1 MKSLNKYLVE
11 DAIEHAEM
19 ELMEAYEIVDKKT
32 RKVLSTRDTYDEAED
47 ERAGMGMDAMNYLI
61 RKAKTDNKRSFS
73 MKEGKTLKEILV
85 KSKLTEAATY
95 FVVDTSTKQRK
106 MVKDKL
112 TKAEAEKLAKTNK
125 NYKVSS
131 YDSNPKTSDDWDDL
145 YDSYQM
151 DESKSYQVKYAKSK
165 GDKIQVAEY
174 DSEEEAKKFLAK
186 VKKDGMNGII
196 THKGK
201 PLKESA
207 EWTDL
212 DLWLMKESKTY
223 SRTPSYNLY
232 HDTMSGAFREVEIS
246 LKKMGYEFDPDD
258 YWYKV
263 STGPKKP
270 SAGKYNKYS
279 INIIKDGQPTNK
291 MAHVQIYGMDSGNYE
306 LNQYVG

>member
-1 MKSLNKYLVE
+1 
-11 DAIEHAEM
+11 
-19 ELMEAYEIVDKKT
+19 
-32 RKVLSTRDTYDEAED
+32 
-47 ERAGMGMDAMNYLI
+47 MGMDAMNYLI

-73 MKEGKTLKEILV
+73 MKEGKTLKEILA

-174 DSEEEAKKFLAK
+174 DSEEDTLKMDKF
-186 VKKDGMNGII
+186 
-196 THKGK
+196 
-201 PLKESA
+201 
-207 EWTDL
+207 
-212 DLWLMKESKTY
+212 
-223 SRTPSYNLY
+223 
-232 HDTMSGAFREVEIS
+232 
-246 LKKMGYEFDPDD
+246 
-258 YWYKV
+258 
-263 STGPKKP
+263 
-270 SAGKYNKYS
+270 
-279 INIIKDGQPTNK
+279 
-291 MAHVQIYGMDSGNYE
+291 GNYITDE
-306 LNQYVG
+306 SNNAGADENGEEEQITLLTEDINRLIKETHANH